1 MAEAVAEKKSYK
13 AVVLNFLKSNTMLIA
28 LVAVMILFELMMGI
42 KTGEGFNLF
51 GMSLFNPSNITN
63 IINQNA
69 YVVILAAGMLL
80 CILTGG
86 NIDLSV
92 GSIVCLVGAVAG
104 TMIVNH
110 GCNIYLTIVVC
121 LFVGTL
127 IGAWHAFW
135 IAYVHIPP
143 FICTLS
149 GMLLWRGVSLIILN
163 GLTISP
169 FPDNYLRLFSS
180 YIGQA
185 EKTTQIMGIQYD
197 FAGNPFE
204 DVIWEFSKTTLG
216 LTLLLGLLC
225 CVIMIIAQVFGRISK
240 QKKGYAVQPFVPF
253 LVKQIFVSIVIMA
266 VAALLGLNNGFPVIL
281 ILLAIVVACYSYYT
295 QNTVPGRYL
304 YAIGGNAKAA
314 KLSGVNTEKV
324 MFFAYTNMGFL
335 SALAALVC
343 VARFNSAAPT
353 AGQNYEMDAIG
364 SCFIGGASAYGGTG
378 TVSGAVI
385 GAIFMGV
392 LNNGMSILGVDS
404 NWQKAV
410 KGLVLL
416 LAVIFDVVSK
426 QRKSAK

>member
-1 MAEAVAEKKSYK
+1 MAEAVAVEKKTPLKGFLS
-13 AVVLNFLKSNTMLIA
+13 FLKNNTMLIA
-28 LVAVMILFELMMGI
+28 LVAVMVMFEVMMGI
-42 KTGEGFNLF
+42 KTEEGFNLF

-110 GCNIYLTIVVC
+110 GCNIYFTILVC

-127 IGAWHAFW
+127 IGAWHGFF

-149 GMLLWRGVSLIILN
+149 GMLLWRGVALILL
-163 GLTISP
+163 GGMTISP
-169 FPDNYLRLFSS
+169 FPSS
-180 YIGQA
+180 YMNIFNSYLPELFLEEPTDELWDVSEDAYYALVDKNAAITFAVTMVIAVVLCAIVVIAAIFARKSRKAKGYTVPSFASFIGKQ
-185 EKTTQIMGIQYD
+185 
-197 FAGNPFE
+197 
-204 DVIWEFSKTTLG
+204 VIF
-216 LTLLLGLLC
+216 C
-225 CVIMIIAQVFGRISK
+225 AVIMIVGTLLAK
-240 QKKGYAVQPFVPF
+240 DKG
-253 LVKQIFVSIVIMA
+253 L
-266 VAALLGLNNGFPVIL
+266 PVIL
-281 ILLAIVVACYSYYT
+281 IILGVVVGIYSYYT

-304 YAIGGNAKAA
+304 YAIGGNEKAA
-314 KLSGVNTEKV
+314 RLSGVNTDNV
-324 MFFAYTNMGFL
+324 MMFAYTNMGFI
-335 SALAALVC
+335 AGIAGLVC
-343 VARFNSAAPT
+343 AARLNSAAPT
-353 AGQNYEMDAIG
+353 AGQSYEMDAIA

-378 TVSGAVI
+378 TVGGAVI

-404 NWQKAV
+404 NWQRAV

-426 QRKSAK
+426 KRKSGK

>member
-1 MAEAVAEKKSYK
+1 MADAVVEKKSPK
-13 AVVLNFLKSNTMLIA
+13 TVVLNFLKNNTMLIA
-28 LVAVMILFELMMGI
+28 LVAVMILFEILMGI
-42 KTGEGFNLF
+42 KSGEGFNLF
-51 GMSLFNPSNITN
+51 GMSLFSPSNITN

-69 YVVILAAGMLL
+69 YVVILATGMLL

-104 TMIVNH
+104 SMIVNH

-121 LFVGTL
+121 LFIGTL

-135 IAYVHIPP
+135 IAYMHIPP

-149 GMLLWRGVSLIILN
+149 GMLLWRGVSLIILD

-169 FPDNYLRLFSS
+169 FPENYLRLFSS
-180 YIGQA
+180 YIGQS
-185 EKTTQIMGIQYD
+185 EKTSEIMGTMYD
-197 FAGNPFE
+197 LQGNPFE
-204 DVIWEFSKTTLG
+204 DVVWFYATK
-216 LTLLLGLLC
+216 TLLITIIIGAIC
-225 CVIMIIAQVFGRISK
+225 CALMVLFQLFSRINK
-240 QKKGYAVQPFVPF
+240 QKKGYYVGS
-253 LVKQIFVSIVIMA
+253 LVSFIVRQVVISVIIMA
-266 VAALLGLNNGFPVIL
+266 VSVLLGLNNGFPVIL
-281 ILLAIVVACYSYYT
+281 VLLAVVIACYAYYT

-314 KLSGVNTEKV
+314 KLSGVNTDNV

-343 VARFNSAAPT
+343 VARFNSASPT

-378 TVSGAVI
+378 TVGGAVI

-416 LAVIFDVVSK
+416 MAVIFDVVSK
-426 QRKSAK
+426 QRKSSK